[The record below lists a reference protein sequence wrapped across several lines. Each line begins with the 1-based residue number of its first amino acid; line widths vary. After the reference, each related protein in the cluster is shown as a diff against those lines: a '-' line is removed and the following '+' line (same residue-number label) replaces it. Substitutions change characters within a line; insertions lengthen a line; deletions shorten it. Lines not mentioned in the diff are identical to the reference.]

1 MTKLRQP
8 KIIITVAI
16 SLAASFLPQAG
27 SAQDLPA
34 TVAPLRPPAE
44 PAQLI
49 PFGVPVSKVES
60 VKSVSNSGL
69 LTLSGSLDS
78 SLAQSPRMSGVRA
91 LLGVARANY
100 FQASVL
106 PNPGIYIAN
115 NYGNSYNTGVSIP
128 VEPPW
133 KLVFRLLIAK
143 RQVEQTKLEIARSLW
158 QFRAEVRRT
167 YVAYATA
174 KQTLVAREQMH
185 SLSEKIVAS
194 SQTQYDKGSV
204 PKLDVHR
211 AQLARIQAKM
221 DLEQASIA
229 LAQAREQLNFV
240 MGRDP
245 DAALNTPALLK
256 DEGLSADFT
265 KGADFS
271 QNKGELLPDF
281 TRELPSR
288 AVLVTTAQSSRLEL
302 KIARAAIATNT
313 ANLRNAYG
321 NVLPTPRFVT
331 GRVIEANPPT
341 GPKTRNGFFQAYI
354 DAPIFNVNQ
363 GDIARFKAMEKQL
376 KLDLSAQENQVA
388 GQVSLAYHKVL
399 AARQRLH
406 TFMDEALPEA
416 GKVSSISRHG
426 YELGQL
432 DLNTVLDAQR
442 AAILTQSQFF
452 DAVLNYQLA
461 VNDLEQATGAPLL

>member
-1 MTKLRQP
+1 M
-8 KIIITVAI
+8 
-16 SLAASFLPQAG
+16 
-27 SAQDLPA
+27 
-34 TVAPLRPPAE
+34 
-44 PAQLI
+44 
-49 PFGVPVSKVES
+49 
-60 VKSVSNSGL
+60 
-69 LTLSGSLDS
+69 
-78 SLAQSPRMSGVRA
+78 
-91 LLGVARANY
+91 
-100 FQASVL
+100 
-106 PNPGIYIAN
+106 
-115 NYGNSYNTGVSIP
+115 
-128 VEPPW
+128 EPPW

-174 KQTLVAREQMH
+174 QQSLVARQQMH
-185 SLSEKIVAS
+185 SLSQKIVAS

-211 AQLARIQAKM
+211 AELARIQAKM
-221 DLEQASIA
+221 DLEQAAIA
-229 LAQAREQLNFV
+229 LAQSREQLNFV

-245 DAALNTPALLK
+245 DAKLNTPALLK
-256 DEGLSADFT
+256 DEGLSSDFN
-265 KGADFS
+265 

-281 TRELPSR
+281 SKELPSR
-288 AVLVTTAQSSRLEL
+288 AVLVTTAQDNRLEL
-302 KIARAAIATNT
+302 KIARATIATNT

-331 GRVIEANPPT
+331 GRVIEANPPS

-363 GDIARFKAMEKQL
+363 GDIARFKALEKQL
-376 KLDLSAQENQVA
+376 KLDLSAQENQVS

-399 AARQRLH
+399 AARQRLR
-406 TFMDEALPEA
+406 TFMEEALPEA
-416 GKVSSISRHG
+416 SKVSSISRHG

-452 DAVLNYQLA
+452 DAILNYQLA